1 MIPVSYIGDLSD
13 YNQFVAFFKAKLK
26 ATIECGYIGNRVSV
40 TVRDATGYYGS
51 LSGWRRSKY
60 DEAISVDQPNWQTL
74 SLTDKI
80 SAPKEMTDDETR
92 RFLYYAWGW
101 IDRLS
106 QANSKEMLSFIDFFD
121 IKFANILN
129 HGSALYKNVYKMF
142 VNLGYESTRWNHGK
156 LIEATGV
163 KVCPYCNRV
172 FVENVVDGTGSVRGQ
187 LDHFYPKERY
197 PYLAI
202 SRYNLVP
209 SCGYCNG
216 KSGKGE
222 KDPNNCGLVSP
233 YELKD
238 AQGIKFEATITSGR
252 FLSLD
257 HCAQSVSI
265 KATSQVTG
273 LSENISTFHLEAV
286 YNTHTDYVAEMYFKY
301 CQMKTDAYKTFTKK
315 MLSKA
320 KKGRFAFH
328 GLSMG
333 DWQRIVFGV
342 YSDEKEYCKRP
353 MSKFCMDMF
362 NDFKDKGL

>member
-1 MIPVSYIGDLSD
+1 MIPISYIGDMSD

-26 ATIECGYIGNRVSV
+26 TVIERGYIGKRVPVAVS
-40 TVRDATGYYGS
+40 DAIVYYES
-51 LSGWRRSKY
+51 LSGWRQSKY
-60 DEAISVDQPNWQTL
+60 DEAISVDQPNWLAL

-80 SAPKEMTDDETR
+80 SAPKEMIDDETR
-92 RFLYYAWGW
+92 LIFYYAWGW

-106 QANSKEMLSFIDFFD
+106 HADPKEMLSFIDFFED
-121 IKFANILN
+121 KFANLLN
-129 HGSALYKNVYKMF
+129 HGSDLYKNVYKMF
-142 VNLGYESTRWNHGK
+142 VNQGYESKKWNRGK

-187 LDHFYPKERY
+187 LDHFYPKEKY

-222 KDPNNCGLVSP
+222 KDPKDCGLVSP
-233 YELKD
+233 FELNND
-238 AQGIKFEATITSGR
+238 QGIKFEATITSGR
-252 FLSLD
+252 FLSLN
-257 HCAQSVSI
+257 HCAQSLSI
-265 KATSQVTG
+265 KAVPQVTE
-273 LSENISTFHLEAV
+273 LSENISTFHLEAI

-315 MLSKA
+315 ILA
-320 KKGRFAFH
+320 RARKGRFAFH
-328 GLSMG
+328 GFSME

-342 YSDEKEYCKRP
+342 YSDEKDYCKRP
-353 MSKFCMDMF
+353 MSKFCMDMLK
-362 NDFKDKGL
+362 DFKDKGL

>member
-1 MIPVSYIGDLSD
+1 MIPISYISDLSD
-13 YNQFVAFFKAKLK
+13 YNQFVTFFKAKLK
-26 ATIECGYIGNRVSV
+26 ATIECGYIGKRENV
-40 TVRDATGYYGS
+40 TVQEAIAYYGS
-51 LSGWRRSKY
+51 LIGWQRQKY
-60 DEAISVDQPNWQTL
+60 DEAISKDQPGWQMMADTTVIL
-74 SLTDKI
+74 
-80 SAPKEMTDDETR
+80 APKKIYNDQTKRFVRWANYWLDDLCNGVPER
-92 RFLYYAWGW
+92 LRFYITAF
-101 IDRLS
+101 
-106 QANSKEMLSFIDFFD
+106 EF
-121 IKFANILN
+121 KFPEIAD
-129 HGSALYKNVYKMF
+129 HGSTLYDDVKRMF
-142 VNLGYESTRWNHGK
+142 VNQGYESTKWNHGK

-222 KDPNNCGLVSP
+222 KDPKNCGLISP

-238 AQGIKFEATITSGR
+238 TQGIKFDATITSGR

-257 HCAQSVSI
+257 HCAQSISI
-265 KATSQVTG
+265 QVVTQDAR
-273 LSENISTFHLEAV
+273 LLENISTFHLESI
-286 YNTHTDYVAEMYFKY
+286 YDTHTDYVAEMYFKY
-301 CQMKTDAYKTFTKK
+301 CQMKTDAYKAFTKK

-362 NDFKDKGL
+362 KDFKDKGL